1 MNIKSPKTFRFLL
14 ALCLISALA
23 VMAAPPLS
31 SAQQSKQDF
40 TLYNKTGMSITEMY
54 VSPASKDDWGEDIL
68 GVDTLPNGD
77 DTTIH
82 FSPKERAATWDI
94 KLVDENGKDHIRY
107 NFNLLNVSEITV
119 RSNGDGSWYW
129 NWK

>member
-1 MNIKSPKTFRFLL
+1 MKSRKTIRLIMAFSVFALTVML
-14 ALCLISALA
+14 APL
-23 VMAAPPLS
+23 VAA
-31 SAQQSKQDF
+31 QGKQDF
-40 TLYNKTGMSITEMY
+40 TLFNKTGMSITEMY

-68 GVDTLPNGD
+68 GVDTLENGD

-82 FSPKERAATWDI
+82 FSPKERVAKWDI
-94 KLVDENGKDHIRY
+94 KLMDENGKAHMRY
-107 NFNLLNVSEITV
+107 NFNLLDISEITV

>member
-1 MNIKSPKTFRFLL
+1 MKSLKSIRLITAFSVFALTVML
-14 ALCLISALA
+14 APL
-23 VMAAPPLS
+23 VAA
-31 SAQQSKQDF
+31 QGKQDF

-54 VSPASKDDWGEDIL
+54 VSPASKDEWGEDIL
-68 GVDTLPNGD
+68 GVDTLANGD

-82 FSPKERAATWDI
+82 FSPKERAAKWDI
-94 KLVDENGKDHIRY
+94 KLVDANGKDHIRY
-107 NFNLLNVSEITV
+107 NFNLVDVAEITV